1 MAFGVLDKMMFTRDD
16 FNVVNKYNNKIKHF
30 FEYRERINVIS
41 DNIQIQFLIGQPA
54 QIFKKVGKDIGGII
68 SSSNT
73 MQNYCKKL
81 FERSELWKI
90 MNAEKQKFIEQE
102 TTNIKLYNK
111 LLNKPNLDDLT
122 EEQQNLLYPQSVKI
136 MRVDL
141 SETTKEIETL
151 NVVLAANSKKIKAK
165 EEEKNS
171 WLTRSNKKNKLTE
184 ELAELI
190 KFKTMTVNDLEAW
203 KLYYGIYE
211 RMNAKVDNIL
221 NDIKNVEPKD
231 FYKKLVVLYTK
242 IDLYKGFNEKIKELH
257 KNVGYLANQKEP
269 NPAALFRNEANF
281 KKFKE
286 IIVLRQVFIS
296 KYLEILEINESE
308 LKANL
313 TEKNMEEESNSWS
326 TTIFSTSTDAQS
338 SDSGSSS
345 DFGESSLTLTQS
357 HPHTSGSTSTS
368 DSTKVF

>member
-90 MNAEKQKFIEQE
+90 MNNEKQKFIEQE
-102 TTNIKLYNK
+102 TTNIKKYCK
-111 LLNKPNLDDLT
+111 LLNKLDHLT
-122 EEQQNLLYPQSVKI
+122 EEQQNLLYPQSVKL

-141 SETTKEIETL
+141 AKTTKEIETL
-151 NVVLAANSKKIKAK
+151 NDVLDDKRKKIEAK
-165 EEEKNS
+165 EKAKNS
-171 WLTRSNKKNKLTE
+171 WLIRSNKKNTLTE
-184 ELAELI
+184 ELAEFN

-221 NDIKNVEPKD
+221 NNIKNVGPKD

-242 IDLYKGFNEKIKELH
+242 IDLYKGFNEKIKELYE
-257 KNVGYLANQKEP
+257 NVNFIANQKEP
-269 NPAALFRNEANF
+269 NPAALFKNGANM

-286 IIVLRQVFIS
+286 IIFLRKVIIS
-296 KYLEILEINESE
+296 KYLAILEINECE

-313 TEKNMEEESNSWS
+313 TEENMEEESNSWS

-345 DFGESSLTLTQS
+345 DFGESSLTLTSS

-368 DSTKVF
+368 YPTKVF